1 MRRGWPM
8 ANRST
13 PDRAPAKLRC
23 AIYTRKSS
31 EEGLEQDFNSL
42 DAQREACEAFIAS
55 QKREGWTL
63 ISDMYDDGGFSGATM
78 ERPAFQRLLSDV
90 SAGQIDVVVVYK
102 VDRLTRSL
110 SDFAK
115 IVDIFDRHAVSF
127 VSVTQQFN
135 TTSSMGRLTLNI
147 LLSFAQFEREVTG
160 ERIRD
165 KIAASKKKGM
175 WMGGQPSLGYDVKD
189 RKLVVNNTEAETVR
203 HIFRRYTELKSV
215 RELKEDLDAAG
226 IVSKV
231 RTASDGSRYG
241 GQPIARGALYLM
253 LQNRIY
259 RGEIVHK
266 GKSYPG
272 EHEAIV
278 DEALW
283 NNVQAILT
291 QNRVDRANGTPGNE
305 PNLLTG
311 ILFDAQGG
319 RMSPT
324 HANKKGTHYRYYIS
338 RSLLEGS
345 TKAKAQ
351 GQRIPAV
358 ALESLVVRRIR
369 GWLVDPAGVL
379 QAIQHAAFD
388 AVTQKRLIERARD
401 FAKQDHDLGIESLRA
416 FMRSSIVRVQVHAD
430 RIDIMLDQDQVC
442 RCLDETPKQ
451 TEPIDNAQPEAHRP
465 VTMLSIPARL
475 KRTGKELRI
484 IVGDG
489 SDPATPDTG
498 LVRLLVRA
506 NAIRDQLL
514 ADRSLTFEDIAKS
527 EGVVPSYATRL
538 FRLTILAPD
547 IVSAILSGSHPPELT
562 ARRLMDDT
570 RLPLDWNDQRRRLG
584 FASAH

>member
-1 MRRGWPM
+1 MT
-8 ANRST
+8 NRSA
-13 PDRAPAKLRC
+13 PNRASARLRC

-175 WMGGQPSLGYDVKD
+175 WMGGQPSLGYEVKD
-189 RKLVVNNTEAETVR
+189 RRLIVNNAEAETVR

-215 RELKEDLDAAG
+215 RELKENLDAAG

-241 GQPIARGALYLM
+241 GRPIVRGALYLM

-324 HANKKGTHYRYYIS
+324 HANKRGTRYRYYIS

-345 TKAKAQ
+345 AKAKAL

-358 ALESLVVRRIR
+358 ALESLVVRRIC
-369 GWLVDPAGVL
+369 GWLADPAGVL
-379 QAIQHAAFD
+379 QAFQHAAFD

-401 FAKQDHDLGIESLRA
+401 FAKQDHDLGIEGLRA

-430 RIDIMLDQDQVC
+430 RIDIMLDQYQVC
-442 RCLDETPKQ
+442 RCLDETPEQ
-451 TEPIDNAQPEAHRP
+451 TEAIDNAQPEAHRP

-475 KRTGKELRI
+475 KRTGKEMRI

-547 IVSAILSGSHPPELT
+547 IVSAILSGRHPPELT

-584 FASAH
+584 FASA

>member
-1 MRRGWPM
+1 VV
-8 ANRST
+8 NRS
-13 PDRAPAKLRC
+13 APNRSPARLRC

-63 ISDMYDDGGFSGATM
+63 VSEMYDDGGFSGATM
-78 ERPAFQRLLSDV
+78 ERPAFKRLLSDV
-90 SAGQIDVVVVYK
+90 STGKIDVVVVYK

-115 IVDIFDRHAVSF
+115 MVDIFDKHAVSF

-189 RKLVVNNTEAETVR
+189 RKLIVNNTEAETVR

-215 RELKEDLDAAG
+215 QGLKEDLDGAG

-231 RTASDGSRYG
+231 RVASDGSRYG
-241 GQPIARGALYLM
+241 GRPLSRGALYLM

-266 GKSYPG
+266 GKGYPG
-272 EHEAIV
+272 EHETVV

-283 NNVQAILT
+283 NTVQAILSE
-291 QNRVDRANGTPGNE
+291 NRVDRANGKTGHQ

-311 ILFDAQGG
+311 ILFDTHGG

-324 HANKKGTHYRYYIS
+324 HANKKATRYRYYIS
-338 RSLLEGS
+338 RSLLDGS
-345 TKAKAQ
+345 AKAKAQ

-358 ALESLVVRRIR
+358 ALESLVVRRVR
-369 GWLVDPAGVL
+369 GWLGDPAGIL
-379 QAIQHAAFD
+379 HAIRHAAFD
-388 AVTQKRLIERARD
+388 ALTQKRLIERARD
-401 FAKQDHDLGIESLRA
+401 FAKQDHVLGIEGLRA

-430 RIDIMLDQDQVC
+430 RIDIMLDQYQAC
-442 RCLDETPKQ
+442 RYLDETA
-451 TEPIDNAQPEAHRP
+451 TQPEANRP

-475 KRTGKELRI
+475 KRTGKEMRI

-506 NAIRDQLL
+506 NAIRGQLL

-527 EGVVPSYATRL
+527 EGIVPSYATRL

-547 IVSAILSGSHPPELT
+547 IVSAILTGKQPPELT

-570 RLPLDWNDQRRRLG
+570 RLPLDWSEQRRRLG
-584 FASAH
+584 FVSTH

>member
-1 MRRGWPM
+1 VV
-8 ANRST
+8 NRS
-13 PDRAPAKLRC
+13 APNRSPARLRC

-63 ISDMYDDGGFSGATM
+63 VSEMYDDGGFSGATM
-78 ERPAFQRLLSDV
+78 ERPAFKRLLSDV
-90 SAGQIDVVVVYK
+90 STGKIDVVVVYK

-189 RKLVVNNTEAETVR
+189 RRLIVNNAEAETVR

-215 RELKEDLDAAG
+215 RELKENLDAAG

-241 GQPIARGALYLM
+241 GRPIARGALYLM

-283 NNVQAILT
+283 NSVQAILSE
-291 QNRVDRANGTPGNE
+291 NRVDRALGVAGRE
-305 PNLLTG
+305 GSLLTG
-311 ILFDAQGG
+311 ILLDAQGG

-324 HANKKGTHYRYYIS
+324 HANKRGTRYRYYIS
-338 RSLLEGS
+338 RSLLDGS
-345 TKAKAQ
+345 AKAKTQ

-358 ALESLVVRRIR
+358 VLESLVVCRIR
-369 GWLVDPAGVL
+369 GWLTDPAGIL
-379 QAIQHAAFD
+379 RAIQCAISD

-401 FAKQDHDLGIESLRA
+401 LAKQDHDLGIEGLRA
-416 FMRSSIVRVQVHAD
+416 FMRASIVRVQVHVD
-430 RIDIMLDQDQVC
+430 HIDIVLDQDRVR
-442 RCLDETPKQ
+442 RCLLDDAAEQ
-451 TEPIDNAQPEAHRP
+451 AGPIDNAQPEADRP
-465 VTMLSIPARL
+465 VTTLSIPARL
-475 KRTGKELRI
+475 KRTGKEMRI
-484 IVGDG
+484 VV
-489 SDPATPDTG
+489 SDRSEPTVPDTG

-538 FRLTILAPD
+538 FRLTMLAPD
-547 IVSAILSGSHPPELT
+547 IVNEILSGRHPPELT

-570 RLPLDWNDQRRRLG
+570 RLPLDWNQQRQRLG
-584 FASAH
+584 FESAH

>member
-1 MRRGWPM
+1 MV
-8 ANRST
+8 NRS
-13 PDRAPAKLRC
+13 APNRSPARLRC

-63 ISDMYDDGGFSGATM
+63 VSEMYDDGGFSGATM
-78 ERPAFQRLLSDV
+78 ERPAFKRLLSDV
-90 SAGQIDVVVVYK
+90 STGKIDVIVVYK

-110 SDFAK
+110 ADFAK
-115 IVDIFDRHAVSF
+115 LVELFDKHAVSF

-189 RKLVVNNTEAETVR
+189 RKLIVNNTEAETVR

-215 RELKEDLDAAG
+215 QGLKEDLDGAG

-231 RTASDGSRYG
+231 RVASDGSRYG
-241 GQPIARGALYLM
+241 GRPLSRGALYLM

-266 GKSYPG
+266 GKGYPG
-272 EHEAIV
+272 EHETVV

-283 NNVQAILT
+283 NTVQAILSE
-291 QNRVDRANGTPGNE
+291 NRVDRALGVAGRE
-305 PNLLTG
+305 GSLLTG
-311 ILFDAQGG
+311 ILLDAQGG

-324 HANKKGTHYRYYIS
+324 HANKKGTRYRYYIS
-338 RSLLEGS
+338 RSLLDGS
-345 TKAKAQ
+345 AKAKAQ

-358 ALESLVVRRIR
+358 ALESLVVRRVR
-369 GWLVDPAGVL
+369 GWLGDHAGIL
-379 QAIQHAAFD
+379 HAIRHAAFD
-388 AVTQKRLIERARD
+388 ALTQKRLIERARD
-401 FAKQDHDLGIESLRA
+401 FAKQDHVLGIEGLRA

-430 RIDIMLDQDQVC
+430 RIDIMLDQYQAC
-442 RCLDETPKQ
+442 RYLDETA
-451 TEPIDNAQPEAHRP
+451 TQPEANRP

-475 KRTGKELRI
+475 KRTGKEMRI

-506 NAIRDQLL
+506 NAIRGQLL

-527 EGVVPSYATRL
+527 EGIVPSYATRL

-547 IVSAILSGSHPPELT
+547 IVSAILTGKQPPELT

-570 RLPLDWNDQRRRLG
+570 RLPLDWSEQRRRLG
-584 FASAH
+584 FVSTH

>member
-1 MRRGWPM
+1 VV
-8 ANRST
+8 NRS
-13 PDRAPAKLRC
+13 APNRSPARLRC

-63 ISDMYDDGGFSGATM
+63 VSEMYDDGGFSGATM
-78 ERPAFQRLLSDV
+78 ERPAFKRLLSDV
-90 SAGQIDVVVVYK
+90 STGKIDVVVVYK

-115 IVDIFDRHAVSF
+115 IVDIFDKHAVSF

-189 RKLVVNNTEAETVR
+189 RKLIVNNTEAETVR

-215 RELKEDLDAAG
+215 QGLKEDLDGAG

-231 RTASDGSRYG
+231 RVASDGSRYG
-241 GQPIARGALYLM
+241 GRPLSRGALYLM

-266 GKSYPG
+266 GKGYPG
-272 EHEAIV
+272 EHETVV

-283 NNVQAILT
+283 NTVQAILSE
-291 QNRVDRANGTPGNE
+291 NRVDRANGKTGHQ

-311 ILFDAQGG
+311 ILFDTHGG

-324 HANKKGTHYRYYIS
+324 HANKKGTRYRYYIS
-338 RSLLEGS
+338 RSLLDGS
-345 TKAKAQ
+345 AKAKAQ

-358 ALESLVVRRIR
+358 ALESLVVRRVR
-369 GWLVDPAGVL
+369 GWLGDPAGIL
-379 QAIQHAAFD
+379 HAIRHAAFD
-388 AVTQKRLIERARD
+388 ALTQKRLIERARD
-401 FAKQDHDLGIESLRA
+401 FAKQDHVPGIEGLRA

-430 RIDIMLDQDQVC
+430 RIDIMLDQYQAC
-442 RCLDETPKQ
+442 RYLDETA
-451 TEPIDNAQPEAHRP
+451 TQPEANRP

-475 KRTGKELRI
+475 KRTGKEMRI

-506 NAIRDQLL
+506 NAIRGQLL

-527 EGVVPSYATRL
+527 EGIVPSYATRL

-547 IVSAILSGSHPPELT
+547 IVSAILTGKQPPELT

-570 RLPLDWNDQRRRLG
+570 RLPLDWSEQRRRLG
-584 FASAH
+584 FVSTH

>member
-1 MRRGWPM
+1 VV
-8 ANRST
+8 NRS
-13 PDRAPAKLRC
+13 APNRSPARLRC

-63 ISDMYDDGGFSGATM
+63 VSEMYDDGGFSGATM
-78 ERPAFQRLLSDV
+78 ERPAFKRLLSDV
-90 SAGQIDVVVVYK
+90 STGKIDVVVVYK

-115 IVDIFDRHAVSF
+115 MVDIFDKHAVSF

-189 RKLVVNNTEAETVR
+189 RKLIVNNTEAETVR

-215 RELKEDLDAAG
+215 QGLKEDLDGAG

-231 RTASDGSRYG
+231 RVASDGSRYG
-241 GQPIARGALYLM
+241 GRPLSRGALYLM

-278 DEALW
+278 EEALW
-283 NNVQAILT
+283 NSVQAMLSE
-291 QNRVDRANGTPGNE
+291 NRVDRANGKTGHQ

-311 ILFDAQGG
+311 ILFDTHGG

-324 HANKKGTHYRYYIS
+324 HANKKGTRYRYYIS
-338 RSLLEGS
+338 RSLLDGS
-345 TKAKAQ
+345 AKAKAQ

-358 ALESLVVRRIR
+358 ALESLVVRRVR
-369 GWLVDPAGVL
+369 GWLGDPAGIL
-379 QAIQHAAFD
+379 HAIRHAAFD
-388 AVTQKRLIERARD
+388 ALTQKRLIERARD
-401 FAKQDHDLGIESLRA
+401 FAKQDHVLGIEGLRA

-430 RIDIMLDQDQVC
+430 RIDIMLDQYQAC
-442 RCLDETPKQ
+442 RYLDETA
-451 TEPIDNAQPEAHRP
+451 TQPEANRP

-475 KRTGKELRI
+475 KRTGKEMRI

-506 NAIRDQLL
+506 NAIRGQLL

-527 EGVVPSYATRL
+527 EGIVPSYATRL

-547 IVSAILSGSHPPELT
+547 IVSAILTGKQPPELT

-570 RLPLDWNDQRRRLG
+570 RLPLDWSEQRRRLG
-584 FASAH
+584 FVSTH

>member
-1 MRRGWPM
+1 M
-8 ANRST
+8 ANRS
-13 PDRAPAKLRC
+13 APNRVPARLRC
-23 AIYTRKSS
+23 GIYTRKSS

-55 QKREGWTL
+55 QKREGWVL
-63 ISDMYDDGGFSGATM
+63 VGEIYDDGGFSGATM

-135 TTSSMGRLTLNI
+135 TTTSMGRLTLNI

-189 RKLVVNNTEAETVR
+189 RRLVVNNTEAETVT
-203 HIFRRYTELKSV
+203 HIFRRYAELKSV
-215 RELKEDLDAAG
+215 QELKEDLDSAG

-231 RTASDGSRYG
+231 RRASDGSRYG
-241 GQPIARGALYLM
+241 GQPLSRGALYLM

-259 RGEIVHK
+259 RGEIVHN
-266 GKSYPG
+266 GESYPG
-272 EHEAIV
+272 EHAAII

-283 NNVQAILT
+283 NKVQAILA
-291 QNRVDRANGTPGNE
+291 QNRVDRANGKTGNE
-305 PNLLTG
+305 LNLLTG

-324 HANKKGTHYRYYIS
+324 HANKKGTRYRYYIS
-338 RSLLEGS
+338 RSLLDGS
-345 TKAKAQ
+345 AKVKAQ

-369 GWLVDPAGVL
+369 DWLADPASIL
-379 QAIQHAAFD
+379 QAIQQAVSN

-401 FAKQDHDLGIESLRA
+401 FVKQDHDRGCEGLRA
-416 FMRSSIVRVQVHAD
+416 FMRASIVRVQVHAD

-442 RCLDETPKQ
+442 RCLDETAKKV
-451 TEPIDNAQPEAHRP
+451 EPSEKTPSEANRR
-465 VTMLSIPARL
+465 VTTVSIPARL
-475 KRTGKELRI
+475 KRTGKEMRI
-484 IVGDG
+484 IVDDG
-489 SDPATPDTG
+489 SEPATPDTS

-538 FRLTILAPD
+538 FRLTLLAPD
-547 IVSAILSGSHPPELT
+547 IINAILSGKHPPELT

-570 RLPLDWNDQRRRLG
+570 RLALEWNEQRQCLG
-584 FASAH
+584 FASAY

>member
-1 MRRGWPM
+1 
-8 ANRST
+8 
-13 PDRAPAKLRC
+13 
-23 AIYTRKSS
+23 
-31 EEGLEQDFNSL
+31 
-42 DAQREACEAFIAS
+42 
-55 QKREGWTL
+55 
-63 ISDMYDDGGFSGATM
+63 
-78 ERPAFQRLLSDV
+78 
-90 SAGQIDVVVVYK
+90 
-102 VDRLTRSL
+102 
-110 SDFAK
+110 
-115 IVDIFDRHAVSF
+115 

-189 RKLVVNNTEAETVR
+189 RKLIVNATEAETVR

-226 IVSKV
+226 IVSKL

-241 GQPIARGALYLM
+241 GRPIARGALYLM

-278 DEALW
+278 DEVLW
-283 NNVQAILT
+283 NTVQAILSA
-291 QNRVDRANGTPGNE
+291 NRVDRANGTIGHK

-324 HANKKGTHYRYYIS
+324 HANKKGTRYRYYIS
-338 RSLLEGS
+338 RCLLDGS
-345 TKAKAQ
+345 TKAKSE

-358 ALESLVVRRIR
+358 VLESLVVRRIR
-369 GWLVDPAGVL
+369 GWLAEPASIL
-379 QAIQHAAFD
+379 QAIQHAASD
-388 AVTQKRLIERARD
+388 AVTQKRLIERARYL
-401 FAKQDHDLGIESLRA
+401 ARQEHDLGIGGLRA
-416 FMRSSIVRVQVHAD
+416 FMRASIVRVQVHVD
-430 RIDIMLDQDQVC
+430 RIDILLERDRVR
-442 RCLDETPKQ
+442 RCLDNTAKQ
-451 TEPIDNAQPEAHRP
+451 TEPIDNGQPEANRP

-475 KRTGKELRI
+475 KRTGKEMRI
-484 IVGDG
+484 IVDDG
-489 SDPATPDTG
+489 SEPTTPNTG

-506 NAIRDQLL
+506 NVIRDKLL
-514 ADRSLTFEDIAKS
+514 SDRSLTFEEIAKS

-538 FRLTILAPD
+538 FRLTLLAPD
-547 IVSAILSGSHPPELT
+547 IVSAILSGRHPPELT

-570 RLPLDWNDQRRRLG
+570 RLPFDWREQRQSLG
-584 FASAH
+584 FDSAH

>member
-1 MRRGWPM
+1 MV
-8 ANRST
+8 NRS
-13 PDRAPAKLRC
+13 APNRSPARLRC

-63 ISDMYDDGGFSGATM
+63 VSEMYDDGGFSGATM
-78 ERPAFQRLLSDV
+78 ERPAFKRLLSDV
-90 SAGQIDVVVVYK
+90 STGKIDVVVVYK

-115 IVDIFDRHAVSF
+115 IVDIFDKHAVSF

-189 RKLVVNNTEAETVR
+189 RELIVNNTEAETVR
-203 HIFRRYTELKSV
+203 DIFRRYTQLKSV
-215 RELKEDLDAAG
+215 RELKEDLDTAG

-231 RTASDGSRYG
+231 RAASDGSQYG
-241 GQPIARGALYLM
+241 GRPLSRGALYLM

-266 GKSYPG
+266 GKSYAG

-283 NNVQAILT
+283 NTVQAILSE
-291 QNRVDRANGTPGNE
+291 NRVDRANGKTDYQ

-311 ILFDAQGG
+311 ILFDAHGG

-324 HANKKGTHYRYYIS
+324 HANKKGTRYRYYIS
-338 RSLLEGS
+338 RSLLDGS
-345 TKAKAQ
+345 AKAKAQ

-358 ALESLVVRRIR
+358 ALESLVVRRVR
-369 GWLVDPAGVL
+369 GWLADPAGIL
-379 QAIQHAAFD
+379 HAIRHAAFD
-388 AVTQKRLIERARD
+388 ALTQKRLIERARD
-401 FAKQDHDLGIESLRA
+401 FAKQDHDLGIEGLRA

-430 RIDIMLDQDQVC
+430 RIDIMLDQYQAC
-442 RCLDETPKQ
+442 RYLDETAK
-451 TEPIDNAQPEAHRP
+451 QPEANRP

-475 KRTGKELRI
+475 KRTGKEMRI

-506 NAIRDQLL
+506 NAIRGQLL

-547 IVSAILSGSHPPELT
+547 IVSAILTGKQPPELT

-570 RLPLDWNDQRRRLG
+570 RLPLDWSEQRRRLG
-584 FASAH
+584 FGSTH

>member
-1 MRRGWPM
+1 MT
-8 ANRST
+8 NRLA
-13 PDRAPAKLRC
+13 PKRAPVRHRC

-63 ISDMYDDGGFSGATM
+63 IGEMYDDGGFSGATM

-115 IVDIFDRHAVSF
+115 IVDIFDRYGVSF

-189 RKLVVNNTEAETVR
+189 RKLILNNAEAKTVR
-203 HIFRRYTELKSV
+203 HIFGRYTDLKSV
-215 RELKEDLDAAG
+215 QELKEDLDGAG

-241 GQPIARGALYLM
+241 GRPIARGALYLM

-266 GKSYPG
+266 GKSYAG

-278 DEALW
+278 DEVLW
-283 NNVQAILT
+283 TNVQAILA
-291 QNRVDRANGTPGNE
+291 QNRVERANRTPGNE

-324 HANKKGTHYRYYIS
+324 HANKKGTRYRYYIS

-345 TKAKAQ
+345 AKTKAQ

-358 ALESLVVRRIR
+358 AIESLVIRRIR
-369 GWLVDPAGVL
+369 GWLTEPAGVL

-388 AVTQKRLIERARD
+388 TVTQKRLIERARD
-401 FAKQDHDLGIESLRA
+401 FAKQDHDLGIEGLRA
-416 FMRSSIVRVQVHAD
+416 FMRSSIVRVQVHAE
-430 RIDIMLDQDQVC
+430 RIDIMLDQDWVC
-442 RCLDETPKQ
+442 RCLDETVKQ
-451 TEPIDNAQPEAHRP
+451 NERIDNAQPEANRS
-465 VTMLSIPARL
+465 VSTISIPARL
-475 KRTGKELRI
+475 KRTGKEMRI
-484 IVGDG
+484 VVSDG
-489 SDPATPDTG
+489 SEPATPDSG
-498 LVRLLVRA
+498 LLRLLVRA
-506 NAIRDQLL
+506 NAIRNQLL
-514 ADRSLTFEDIAKS
+514 ADRSLTFEDIAKA
-527 EGVVPSYATRL
+527 EDVVPSYATRL

-547 IVSAILSGSHPPELT
+547 IVSAILSGRQPPELT

-570 RLPLDWNDQRRRLG
+570 RLPLNWTEQRYHLG

>member
-1 MRRGWPM
+1 
-8 ANRST
+8 
-13 PDRAPAKLRC
+13 
-23 AIYTRKSS
+23 
-31 EEGLEQDFNSL
+31 
-42 DAQREACEAFIAS
+42 
-55 QKREGWTL
+55 
-63 ISDMYDDGGFSGATM
+63 
-78 ERPAFQRLLSDV
+78 
-90 SAGQIDVVVVYK
+90 
-102 VDRLTRSL
+102 
-110 SDFAK
+110 
-115 IVDIFDRHAVSF
+115 
-127 VSVTQQFN
+127 
-135 TTSSMGRLTLNI
+135 
-147 LLSFAQFEREVTG
+147 
-160 ERIRD
+160 
-165 KIAASKKKGM
+165 
-175 WMGGQPSLGYDVKD
+175 
-189 RKLVVNNTEAETVR
+189 
-203 HIFRRYTELKSV
+203 
-215 RELKEDLDAAG
+215 
-226 IVSKV
+226 
-231 RTASDGSRYG
+231 
-241 GQPIARGALYLM
+241 M

-272 EHEAIV
+272 EHEAIL

-291 QNRVDRANGTPGNE
+291 QNRVERANGTPGNE

-324 HANKKGTHYRYYIS
+324 HANKKGTRYRYYIS

-345 TKAKAQ
+345 AKAKAL

-369 GWLVDPAGVL
+369 GWLSDPAGVL
-379 QAIQHAAFD
+379 QAIQHGAFD

-401 FAKQDHDLGIESLRA
+401 FAKQDLGIEGLRA
-416 FMRSSIVRVQVHAD
+416 FMRSSIVSVQVHAD
-430 RIDIMLDQDQVC
+430 RIDIMLDQYQVC

-451 TEPIDNAQPEAHRP
+451 LEPIDNAQPEAHRP
-465 VTMLSIPARL
+465 LTMLSIPARL
-475 KRTGKELRI
+475 KRTGKEMRI

-489 SDPATPDTG
+489 SDLATPDTG

-547 IVSAILSGSHPPELT
+547 IVSAILSGRHPPELT

>member
-1 MRRGWPM
+1 VV
-8 ANRST
+8 NRS
-13 PDRAPAKLRC
+13 APNRSPARLRC

-63 ISDMYDDGGFSGATM
+63 VSEMYDDGGFSGATM
-78 ERPAFQRLLSDV
+78 ERPAFKRLLSDV
-90 SAGQIDVVVVYK
+90 STGKIDVVVVYK

-115 IVDIFDRHAVSF
+115 MVDIFDKHAVSF

-189 RKLVVNNTEAETVR
+189 RKLIVNNTEAETVR

-215 RELKEDLDAAG
+215 QGLKEDLDGAG

-231 RTASDGSRYG
+231 RVASDGSRYG
-241 GQPIARGALYLM
+241 GRPLSRGALYLM

-266 GKSYPG
+266 GKGYPG
-272 EHEAIV
+272 EHETVV

-283 NNVQAILT
+283 NTVQAILSE
-291 QNRVDRANGTPGNE
+291 NRVDRANGKTGHQ

-311 ILFDAQGG
+311 ILFDTHGG

-324 HANKKGTHYRYYIS
+324 HANKKGTRYRYYIS
-338 RSLLEGS
+338 RSLLDGS
-345 TKAKAQ
+345 AKAKAQ

-358 ALESLVVRRIR
+358 ALESLVVRRVR
-369 GWLVDPAGVL
+369 GWLGDPAGIL
-379 QAIQHAAFD
+379 HAIRHAAFD
-388 AVTQKRLIERARD
+388 ALTQKRLIERARD
-401 FAKQDHDLGIESLRA
+401 FAKQDHVPGIEGLRA

-430 RIDIMLDQDQVC
+430 RIDIMLDQYQAC
-442 RCLDETPKQ
+442 RYLDETA
-451 TEPIDNAQPEAHRP
+451 TQPEANRP

-475 KRTGKELRI
+475 KRTGKEMRI

-506 NAIRDQLL
+506 NAIRGQLL

-527 EGVVPSYATRL
+527 EGIVPSYATRL

-547 IVSAILSGSHPPELT
+547 IVSAILTGKQPPELT

-570 RLPLDWNDQRRRLG
+570 RLPLDWSEQRRRLG
-584 FASAH
+584 FVSTH

>member
-1 MRRGWPM
+1 MV
-8 ANRST
+8 NRS
-13 PDRAPAKLRC
+13 APNRSPARLRC

-63 ISDMYDDGGFSGATM
+63 VSEMYDDGGFSGATM
-78 ERPAFQRLLSDV
+78 ERPAFKRLLSDV
-90 SAGQIDVVVVYK
+90 STGKIDVVVVYK

-115 IVDIFDRHAVSF
+115 MVDIFDKHAVSF

-189 RKLVVNNTEAETVR
+189 RKLIVNNTEAETVR

-215 RELKEDLDAAG
+215 QGLKEDLDGAG

-231 RTASDGSRYG
+231 RVASDGSRYG
-241 GQPIARGALYLM
+241 GRPLSRGALYLM

-266 GKSYPG
+266 GKGYPG
-272 EHEAIV
+272 EHETVV

-283 NNVQAILT
+283 NTVQAILSE
-291 QNRVDRANGTPGNE
+291 NRVDRANGKTGHQ

-311 ILFDAQGG
+311 ILFDTHGG

-324 HANKKGTHYRYYIS
+324 HANKKGTRYRYYIS
-338 RSLLEGS
+338 RSLLDGS
-345 TKAKAQ
+345 AKAKAQ

-358 ALESLVVRRIR
+358 ALESLVVRRVR
-369 GWLVDPAGVL
+369 GWLGDPAGIL
-379 QAIQHAAFD
+379 HAIRHAAFD
-388 AVTQKRLIERARD
+388 ALTQKRLIERARD
-401 FAKQDHDLGIESLRA
+401 FAKQDHVPGIEGLRA

-430 RIDIMLDQDQVC
+430 RIDIMLDQYQAC
-442 RCLDETPKQ
+442 RYLDETA
-451 TEPIDNAQPEAHRP
+451 TQPEANRP

-475 KRTGKELRI
+475 KRTGKEMRI

-506 NAIRDQLL
+506 NAIRGQLL

-527 EGVVPSYATRL
+527 EGIVPSYATRL

-547 IVSAILSGSHPPELT
+547 IVSAILTGKQPPELT

-570 RLPLDWNDQRRRLG
+570 RLPLDWSEQRRRLG
-584 FASAH
+584 FVSTH